1 MLTFDGRFAS
11 DEKLGCVLWAD
22 GLSQRVR
29 FAIGHQIL
37 IEILGGQN
45 PIAHDRN
52 VALCE
57 RERAR
62 IEAACR
68 RAFSERP
75 SDRVEL
81 QARDFQ

>member
-1 MLTFDGRFAS
+1 MLTFESRFAS

-52 VALCE
+52 VALWN
-57 RERAR
+57 A
-62 IEAACR
+62 
-68 RAFSERP
+68 SERGLKRLADGHSA
-75 SDRVEL
+75 SD
-81 QARDFQ
+81 QATV